1 MKINNKY
8 NQKLP
13 HFYVMTKWIA
23 DYYFFCHP
31 LCHNIEMWKLLVI
44 LVVIK
49 LYAQINIFK
58 CENEDDLN
66 LFLNRPNFIWNGIII
81 PVLLVKA
88 IFFAS
93 YSPEGISFSPSSI
106 NIGALAKILIL
117 TTQIFLLLVL
127 WNNYSLNVSNFRCL

>member
-1 MKINNKY
+1 
-8 NQKLP
+8 
-13 HFYVMTKWIA
+13 
-23 DYYFFCHP
+23 
-31 LCHNIEMWKLLVI
+31 MWKLLVI

-127 WNNYSLNVSNFRCL
+127 RNNYSLNASNFRCL